1 WERLCAPSVPLL
13 LEFWFLSLWIPTLS
27 HLREIEILT
36 SGLCS
41 RGYRKL
47 PASSPAESSS
57 RAGSRP
63 TACPRGPGPAHGCLY
78 YSSKTIIRRYVVCF
92 HSFRA
97 SPSDMKRSSKKGME
111 FKLQLAALVRS
122 KIEGGKLKLEL
133 HAFFRSFR
141 AAPTRHGGPLIKIII
156 RIAIDFLR
164 RAA

>member
-1 WERLCAPSVPLL
+1 MQPVALKRCARVLAG
-13 LEFWFLSLWIPTLS
+13 
-27 HLREIEILT
+27 R
-36 SGLCS
+36 
-41 RGYRKL
+41 L
-47 PASSPAESSS
+47 PAKRLPART
-57 RAGSRP
+57 RAR
-63 TACPRGPGPAHGCLY
+63 RWLHLIFKDH
-78 YSSKTIIRRYVVCF
+78 YSSLRGVFY
-92 HSFRA
+92 SFRA